1 MTYAIESFAA
11 ECRMIL
17 TADPGPA
24 GREKVRNLLEEA
36 LADKAFVMAHLG
48 PHNTNPKTTLYEDPD
63 LGFCILAHVLSSVEA
78 GKPHDHGA
86 SWAIYGQAAGSTEM
100 TEWRRTGSK
109 DVKGAEIVEP
119 GKAYPLNPGMV
130 TLYNEGVVHST
141 KRDDETRLIRIT
153 GCDLDN
159 IPRGRYRAVHEAVA
173 A

>member
-1 MTYAIESFAA
+1 MTYTLESFAA
-11 ECRMIL
+11 KCRDIL
-17 TADPGPA
+17 RADPGPS
-24 GREKVRNLLEEA
+24 GREAVRKLLEAA
-36 LADKAFVMAHLG
+36 LTDRAFVTAHLG
-48 PHNTNPKTTLYEDPD
+48 PQNSNSKTTLYEDPD

-86 SWAIYGQAAGSTEM
+86 SWAIYGQAAGWTEM
-100 TEWRRTGSK
+100 TEWARTGQK

-119 GKAYPLNPGMV
+119 AKTDRLIPGTA
-130 TLYNEGVVHST
+130 TLYNEGTVHST
-141 KRDDETRLIRIT
+141 RRDDETRLIRIT